1 MDSGFWAGYLS
12 GALGIIIGNPLD
24 VVKVRLQAGSAAHAP
39 PSHLSGI
46 EKAGSLVRGAAA
58 PILGY
63 GALNAV
69 LFMAYNRLLM
79 TMDHSI
85 VDPTNPEGVSL
96 YKIWVAG
103 AAGGLAS
110 WTISAPTEFIKCR
123 AQIDSRPEV
132 SSWSVAK
139 DIYRYRGW
147 RGLYYGGGVTSA
159 RDAIGYGFYFWSY
172 ELCKRLMTTQNESSN
187 QAAMK
192 VLLCGGIAGIV
203 TWGSVFPLDMI
214 KTRLQAQT
222 MHDMHDVHTSPGSAE
237 RQSLVRPRQTLTTLQ
252 IAKEAYRAEGL
263 RPFYR
268 GLGVCSIRAFI
279 VNAVQWAAY
288 EWLMKSF
295 TQTLSQP
302 LSLEPMTQRA

>member
-1 MDSGFWAGYLS
+1 MESGFWPGYLS

-24 VVKVRLQAGSAAHAP
+24 VIKVRLQAGDAAHVP
-39 PSHLSGI
+39 PSHLSGM
-46 EKAGSLVRGAAA
+46 ERAGSLVRGAAA

-79 TMDHSI
+79 TMDQSA
-85 VDPTNPEGVSL
+85 VDPTNPAGLSL
-96 YKIWVAG
+96 YKIWIAG

-123 AQIDSRPEV
+123 AQMDSRPEV

-139 DIYRYRGW
+139 DIYRHRGW
-147 RGLYYGGGVTSA
+147 RGLYYGGGITSA

-172 ELCKRLMTTQNESSN
+172 ELCKRLMTSEDETSN

-203 TWGSVFPLDMI
+203 TWGSVFPLDMV

-222 MHDMHDVHTSPGSAE
+222 MHDMHDMHTLPESAE
-237 RQSLVRPRQTLTTLQ
+237 RQPILRPRQTLTTFQ
-252 IAKEAYRAEGL
+252 IAKATYQVEGL

-295 TQTLSQP
+295 NQP
-302 LSLEPMTQRA
+302 LSLEPTTQHI